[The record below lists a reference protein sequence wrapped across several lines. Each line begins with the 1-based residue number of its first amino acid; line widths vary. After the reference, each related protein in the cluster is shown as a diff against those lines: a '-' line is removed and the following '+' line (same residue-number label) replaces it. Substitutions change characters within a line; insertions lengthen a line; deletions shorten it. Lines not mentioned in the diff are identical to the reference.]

1 MNIFKNI
8 KKIFKNDLALNDPKA
23 WSNGFWNAFGT
34 QTPAGENVTE
44 YSAMTYSAVW
54 NAVYQISSTSGSLP
68 LHLRV
73 HKGRKTRY
81 ATENSLYRVMHTQF
95 NPFMTAKTGRET
107 LMAHVL
113 TWGNGYAEKVTNGM
127 GDIIELWPIT
137 PDRVKVKIEDME
149 MVYEV
154 KVGNETI
161 PLKRDKILHIPGFG
175 FDGLVGYSPISM
187 ARKNIGWGMAM
198 ETFSSNFFGKGTHP
212 GIVVSHPGPAMSP
225 QAHDNLKR
233 SLTETYSGLGNSHR
247 LMLLEEAMKIEKLG
261 FSPED
266 SQFLESKQHHITD
279 IARWFNIPP
288 HKLKDMSKSSFNN
301 IEAENASY
309 VIDTILPWA
318 IHLEQIYDT
327 QLLSVRQYESGLYFK
342 HVLEGLL
349 RANSK
354 DRAEFY
360 RIMIGNTMMTPNEG
374 REKEDMNPS
383 DDPLADELWAPTGLI
398 PLSKFSEYLSK
409 NQGSQNSGTEK
420 KEQKDDENDDSDEKL
435 DKEINLLLKST
446 N

>member
-8 KKIFKNDLALNDPKA
+8 KKLFKNDLALNDPKA
-23 WSNGFWNAFGT
+23 WSTGFWNAFGS

-44 YSAMTYSAVW
+44 YNALTYSAVW
-54 NAVYQISSTSGSLP
+54 NAIYQISSTCGSLP
-68 LHLRV
+68 LHLRQ

-81 ATENSLYRVMHTQF
+81 ATENPLYRVMHTQF
-95 NPFMTAKTGRET
+95 NPFMTAKIGRECI
-107 LMAHVL
+107 MAHVL
-113 TWGNGYAEKVTNGM
+113 TWGNGYAEKVTNAV

-137 PDRVKVKIEDME
+137 PDRVCVKLENRE
-149 MVYEV
+149 MTYDIR
-154 KVGNETI
+154 VGNETI
-161 PLKRDKILHIPGFG
+161 RLKRDKILHIAGFG
-175 FDGLVGYSPISM
+175 FDGLVGYSPIAM

-198 ETFSSNFFGKGTHP
+198 ETYSSNFFGKGTHP
-212 GIVVSHPGPAMSP
+212 GIVVSHPGPAMSA

-233 SLTETYSGLGNSHR
+233 SLTESYSGLGNSHR
-247 LMLLEEAMKIEKLG
+247 LMLLEEAMKVEKLG

-279 IARWFNIPP
+279 IARWFNMPP

-301 IEAENASY
+301 IEAENSSY
-309 VIDTILPWA
+309 VVDTILPLT
-318 IHLEQIYDT
+318 IHTEQIYDI
-327 QLLSVRQYESGLYFK
+327 QLLSKKQYESGLYFK

-354 DRAEFY
+354 ERAEFY
-360 RIMIGNTMMTPNEG
+360 KIMIGNTMMTPNEA

-383 DDPLADELWAPTGLI
+383 EDPLADELWAPTGNI
-398 PLSKFSEYLSK
+398 PLSKFGDYLSK
-409 NQGSQNSGTEK
+409 NQGFQKTETEK
-420 KEQKDDENDDSDEKL
+420 KESEDIDTDDKTKD
-435 DKEINLLLKST
+435 EINLLLKSI

>member
-1 MNIFKNI
+1 MSFLNSLKKYLKNA
-8 KKIFKNDLALNDPKA
+8 LALNDPK
-23 WSNGFWNAFGT
+23 SWNTSLWNLYGS
-34 QTPAGENVTE
+34 QSQSGENVTE
-44 YSAMTYSAVW
+44 YNAMTYSAVW
-54 NAVYQISSTSGSLP
+54 NAVYQISSTCGSLP
-68 LHLRV
+68 LHLRQ

-95 NPFMTAKTGRET
+95 NSFMTAKIGREC

-113 TWGNGYAEKVTNGM
+113 TWGNGYAEKVTNFQ
-127 GDIIELWPIT
+127 GDILELWPIT
-137 PDRVKVKIEDME
+137 PNRVTVALENKELIYKIRVD
-149 MVYEV
+149 
-154 KVGNETI
+154 NEEI
-161 PLKRDKILHIPGFG
+161 SLKRDKILHIPGFG
-175 FDGLVGYSPISM
+175 FDGMTGYSPVAM

-212 GIVVSHPGPAMSP
+212 GVIVSHPGPAMSP
-225 QAHDNLKR
+225 QARQNLEQAL
-233 SLTETYSGLGNSHR
+233 SSTYSGLGNSHR
-247 LMLLEEAMKIEKLG
+247 LMLLEEAMKIETLG

-266 SQFLESKQHHITD
+266 SQFLESKQHHVTD

-288 HKLKDMSKSSFNN
+288 HKLKDMTKSSFNN

-327 QLLSVRQYESGLYFK
+327 QLLDKNKYESGLYFK

-354 DRAEFY
+354 ERAEFY
-360 RIMIGNTMMTPNEG
+360 KIMIGSTIMTPNEA
-374 REKEDMNPS
+374 REKEDMDPS
-383 DDPLADELWAPTGLI
+383 DDPLADDLWAPTGNI

-409 NQGSQNSGTEK
+409 NQGGQKPEQIEDNSEDSSEENNDK
-420 KEQKDDENDDSDEKL
+420 KMKL
-435 DKEINLLLKST
+435 FAS
-446 N
+446 

>member
-1 MNIFKNI
+1 MGFFENL
-8 KKIFKNDLALNDPKA
+8 KKFLKNDLALNDPKA
-23 WSNGFWNAFGT
+23 WSTDFWNTFGSK
-34 QTPAGENVTE
+34 TPSGESVDE
-44 YSAMTYSAVW
+44 YNAMTYSAVW
-54 NAVYQISSTSGSLP
+54 NAVYQISTTSGSLP
-68 LHLRV
+68 LHLRQ

-95 NPFMTAKTGRET
+95 NPFMTAKIGREC

-113 TWGNGYAEKVTNGM
+113 TWGNGYAEKVTNGF
-127 GDIIELWPIT
+127 GDIVELWPIT
-137 PDRVKVKIEDME
+137 PNRISVKMENRELIYEIQLKNEKIS
-149 MVYEV
+149 
-154 KVGNETI
+154 
-161 PLKRDKILHIPGFG
+161 LKRDKILHIAGFG
-175 FDGLVGYSPISM
+175 FDGLVGYSPITM

-198 ETFSSNFFGKGTHP
+198 ETFSSKFFGEGTHP
-212 GIVVSHPGPAMSP
+212 GVIVSHPGPAMSQ

-247 LMLLEEAMKIEKLG
+247 LMLLEEAMKVEKLG

-279 IARWFNIPP
+279 IARWFNMPP

-309 VIDTILPWA
+309 VVDTILPWT

-327 QLLSVRQYESGLYFK
+327 QLISRKQYESGLYFK

-354 DRAEFY
+354 ERAEFY
-360 RIMIGNTMMTPNEG
+360 KIMIGNGMMKPNEA
-374 REKEDMNPS
+374 REKEDMDPS
-383 DDPLADELWAPTGLI
+383 DDPFADELWMPTGLI
-398 PLSKFSEYLSK
+398 PISKFSEYLSK
-409 NQGSQNSGTEK
+409 NQNNFSPT
-420 KEQKDDENDDSDEKL
+420 KEQKDKDGESDDEGIDN
-435 DKEINLLLKST
+435 EINMLLKEVI
-446 N
+446 

>member
-1 MNIFKNI
+1 MKLFKNI
-8 KKIFKNDLALNDPKA
+8 GKIFKNDLALNDPKA
-23 WSNGFWNAFGT
+23 WSSGFWNAFGS

-44 YSAMTYSAVW
+44 YTAMTYSAVW
-54 NAVYQISSTSGSLP
+54 NAVYQISSTCGSLP
-68 LHLRV
+68 LHLRQ

-81 ATENSLYRVMHTQF
+81 ATENPLYRVMHTQF
-95 NPFMTAKTGRET
+95 NKFMTAKTGRET

-113 TWGNGYAEKVTNGM
+113 TWGNGYAEKVTNGV
-127 GDIIELWPIT
+127 GDIVELWPIT
-137 PDRVKVKIEDME
+137 PNRVRVKME
-149 MVYEV
+149 NRELIYEI
-154 KVGNETI
+154 KVGNEEI

-175 FDGLVGYSPISM
+175 FDGLVGYSPIAM

-198 ETFSSNFFGKGTHP
+198 ETFSSNFFSNGTHP
-212 GIVVSHPGPAMSP
+212 GLVVKHPGPAMSP
-225 QAHDNLKR
+225 TAHDNLKR
-233 SLTETYSGLGNSHR
+233 ALSETSSGLGNSHR
-247 LMLLEEAMKIEKLG
+247 FMLLEEAMDIKELG

-266 SQFLESKQHHITD
+266 SQFLQSKQHHITD

-309 VIDTILPWA
+309 VIDTTLPWA

-327 QLLSVRQYESGLYFK
+327 QLLTKKQYEAGLYFK

-354 DRAEFY
+354 ERAEFY
-360 RIMIGNTMMTPNEG
+360 KIMIGNTMMTPNEA

-383 DDPLADELWAPTGLI
+383 DDPLADELWAPTGNI
-398 PLSKFSEYLSK
+398 PLSKFSDYLSK
-409 NQGSQNSGTEK
+409 NQGFQKSEPDKKQPESGDP
-420 KEQKDDENDDSDEKL
+420 DDGVNN
-435 DKEINLLLKST
+435 EINLLLKSI

>member
-1 MNIFKNI
+1 MKLFNNI
-8 KKIFKNDLALNDPKA
+8 KKLFKNDLALNDPKA
-23 WSNGFWNAFGT
+23 WGNTFCNVFGN
-34 QTPAGENVTE
+34 QTPSGENVTE
-44 YSAMTYSAVW
+44 YNALTYSAVW
-54 NAVYQISSTSGSLP
+54 NAVYQISSTCGSLP
-68 LHLRV
+68 LHLRQ
-73 HKGRKTRY
+73 HKGRKTEY
-81 ATENSLYRVMHTQF
+81 STQNSLYRVMHTQF
-95 NPFMTAKTGRET
+95 NPFMTAKQGREC

-113 TWGNGYAEKVTNGM
+113 TWGNGYAEKVKNGY
-127 GDIIELWPIT
+127 GDIVALWPIT
-137 PDRVKVKIEDME
+137 PDRVKVALENGEIVYKIRVEKE
-149 MVYEV
+149 E
-154 KVGNETI
+154 KT
-161 PLKRDKILHIPGFG
+161 LKRDKILHIAGFG
-175 FDGLVGYSPISM
+175 FDGLVGYSPITM

-212 GIVVSHPGPAMSP
+212 GVVVSHPGPAMSA
-225 QAHDNLKR
+225 QARKNLQDA
-233 SLTETYSGLGNSHR
+233 LTETYSGLGNSHR

-288 HKLKDMSKSSFNN
+288 HKLKDMTKSSFNN

-327 QLLSVRQYESGLYFK
+327 QLLSKNQYEAGFYFK

-354 DRAEFY
+354 ERAEFY
-360 RIMIGNTMMTPNEG
+360 RIMIDNTMMTPNEG
-374 REKEDMNPS
+374 RIKEDMNPS
-383 DDPLADELWAPTGLI
+383 DDPMADELWAPTGRI

-409 NQGSQNSGTEK
+409 NQGTQKTEPS
-420 KEQKDDENDDSDEKL
+420 EESSEELTEDEVENKTDNKI
-435 DKEINLLLKST
+435 KVFAR
-446 N
+446 